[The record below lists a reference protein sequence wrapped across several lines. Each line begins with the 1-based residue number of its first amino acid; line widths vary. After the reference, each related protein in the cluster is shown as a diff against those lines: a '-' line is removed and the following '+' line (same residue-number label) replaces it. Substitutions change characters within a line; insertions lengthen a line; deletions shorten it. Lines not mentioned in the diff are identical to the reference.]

1 MDMLNSNSSGVI
13 GKKDFKKA
21 LDAFN
26 QQNETEL
33 DVDSIVLE
41 VFKEQEIVDRSDIR
55 RELNQNQDIQDL
67 AATEPMQD

>member
-67 AATEPMQD
+67 AATEPIQD